1 MKLFPLLFAFFNLTL
16 ALAKPKCT
24 CAVVRCP
31 GTQPE
36 LCECENA
43 AAIACFNQCR
53 GPPPKLK
60 PCPVPSSII
69 TTTQPPKPTS
79 TPCGSRGM
87 TPCAADQYCIA
98 DPNDLEC
105 SLIADCPGLCV
116 KFNGPVCGGFANLQC
131 PSKDQVCV
139 EDPRDSCDPGA
150 GGADCSGACVRL
162 DGSSSA

>member
-1 MKLFPLLFAFFNLTL
+1 MKLLFLLFALFTLTL

-36 LCECENA
+36 
-43 AAIACFNQCR
+43 
-53 GPPPKLK
+53 
-60 PCPVPSSII
+60 PCPVPSS

-87 TPCAADQYCIA
+87 APCAADQYCIA
-98 DPNDLEC
+98 DPNNLEC

-116 KFNGPVCGGFANLQC
+116 KFNGPLCGGFANLQC
-131 PSKDQVCV
+131 PSEDQVCV

-150 GGADCSGACVRL
+150 GRADCSGACVRL